1 MRRTGVRSGRGRPT
15 SGMTAGLALAAL
27 AAVPRPASG
36 QAPAMDALAREVEAR
51 ETAFAQTMADRDFA
65 AFLTFLSEE
74 AVFFAGDTPLRGPS
88 AIGDAW
94 ARLYEGER
102 APFSWHPEVVEVL
115 GSGGLAL
122 TSGPVL
128 GPSGDVVGRFNSIW
142 RRDADGVW
150 RIVFDRGCP

>member
-1 MRRTGVRSGRGRPT
+1 MRRTRVSSGRGRPT
-15 SGMTAGLALAAL
+15 AGVTAGLALASL
-27 AAVPRPASG
+27 AAGPRPANG
-36 QAPAMDALAREVEAR
+36 QEATEVLAREVEAR

-65 AFLTFLSEE
+65 AFLTFLSDE
-74 AVFFAGDTPLRGPS
+74 AVFFAGDTPLRGPL

-94 ARLYEGER
+94 ARLYEGEE

-115 GSGGLAL
+115 DSGRLAL

-128 GPSGDVVGRFNSIW
+128 DASGAVAGRFNSIW